1 MEQFIP
7 FEIEYNCEKDISQ
20 FINHIHFY
28 NKNYKK
34 ENDTQETKQNKT
46 NNDTKIKYPK
56 KYNNKLG
63 IKMDI
68 IKNKIDNIWKAKK
81 ENGGKELIND
91 ISSKKKYIPKIG
103 V

>member
-1 MEQFIP
+1 
-7 FEIEYNCEKDISQ
+7 
-20 FINHIHFY
+20 
-28 NKNYKK
+28 
-34 ENDTQETKQNKT
+34 
-46 NNDTKIKYPK
+46 
-56 KYNNKLG
+56 
-63 IKMDI
+63 MDI